1 MIIWQNPSFGDALR
15 LLPGKSSPDGMWL
28 PAWRHMLD
36 TGLVMQ
42 RLYRQWLPVS
52 VQNVL
57 RDKLDDE
64 ETEQVVVLS
73 ALLHDIGKLTPLFA
87 AKLLSM
93 PLLADLR
100 TRLDVRDLPISNY
113 ATFLNPA
120 ESPHGLLGAAWLRFE
135 GKACPPSLAAVI
147 AAHHGKPASKQQSNR
162 LDGEYPYGQHL
173 YDKHGRKS
181 PQGALWDDIRTA
193 WLNYALACCGFTSL
207 QQVPVISRRGQMI
220 LSGLLIMADWIAS
233 NQTYF
238 PLLPQDAMPELAV
251 EEARADAVMQA
262 LALPSPL
269 VCDYPPWD
277 SEEFGERF
285 HFLPRPLQQAVL
297 DIARDCVAPGLMII
311 EAQMGVGKTEAAL
324 VAAEHFAKKCGAGG
338 IFFALPTQATANGLF
353 PRLLAWAQPLSEDY
367 QQAVR
372 LAHGTANMNQLYMEL
387 PRTAA
392 LDADGLMVHPWMEG
406 RKKSLLANIVIG
418 TVDQLLMAALRQK
431 HVMMRHLGLAG
442 KVVVIDECH
451 AYDAYM
457 NVYLERALQWLGC
470 YHVPVILLSATL
482 PAAKRVA
489 LMKAYLGEAPAGD
502 WQESRAYPLLTWSEG
517 KNVCSCTV
525 DAGSIS
531 NPIHMER
538 AEPACVPAFLK
549 DKLAHGGCALVIL
562 NTVNGA
568 QQMAD
573 ALRQALPEREVI
585 LVHARFMLE
594 DRAAWEEKLLNR
606 LGKQSTPKER
616 NGLIVV
622 ATQVV
627 EQSLDIDADVMI
639 TELCPMDLLLQR
651 LGRLHRHKRERPECM
666 KDACCMVLPAE
677 TGSQRIYGDWLLQQT
692 ERLLPNTVTLPDDI
706 PNLVQDTYMQPTAE
720 MRSDPAWLEHAS
732 ELQKKESRAMQFLMG
747 DCEEL
752 GIPELDTINDLLSM
766 QVSDDDIH
774 AKAAVRDGEPA
785 IEAIMLVQYKDGSIG
800 MVPRKASISP
810 RFDPTR
816 QPSDEEALHIARQ
829 RIRLPHVVCAKT
841 HDTISILEGIT
852 CRNLPEWQQATA
864 LRGELFLLLDERLQV
879 TLGGYTLQYDPEQG
893 LRYWKEVYRQDG

>member
-1 MIIWQNPSFGDALR
+1 MILWQNPSFNEALR
-15 LLPGKSSPDGMWL
+15 LLPGKSSSEGMWL
-28 PAWRHMLD
+28 PAWRHMMD

-42 RLYRQWLPVS
+42 RLYRQWLPTS
-52 VQNVL
+52 AKNVL
-57 RDKLDDE
+57 QDTLDDDV
-64 ETEQVVVLS
+64 TEQVVVLA

-87 AKLLSM
+87 SKLLSM
-93 PLLADLR
+93 PQLADLR
-100 TRLDVRDLPISNY
+100 TCLDARGLSISNY
-113 ATFLNPA
+113 TTFLNPA

-135 GKACPPSLAAVI
+135 GNACPPSLAAVI
-147 AAHHGKPASKQQSNR
+147 AAHHGKPASEQQLNR
-162 LDGEYPYGQHL
+162 LDGKYPYGQHL
-173 YDKHGRKS
+173 YDKYGRKS

-193 WLNYALACCGFTSL
+193 WLNYTLACCGFTSL

-238 PLLPQDAMPELAV
+238 PLLPQDAIPELAV
-251 EEARADAVMQA
+251 EEERADAAMQA

-269 VCDYPPWD
+269 ACVYPPWNSKD
-277 SEEFGERF
+277 FGERF
-285 HFLPRPLQQAVL
+285 HFSPRPLQQAVL
-297 DIARDCVAPGLMII
+297 DIARDCVMPGLMII

-324 VAAEHFAKKCGAGG
+324 VAAEHFAQKRGAGG
-338 IFFALPTQATANGLF
+338 IFFALPTQATANGIF
-353 PRLLAWAQPLSEDY
+353 PRLLDWAQPMSEEY

-418 TVDQLLMAALRQK
+418 TVDQLLMAALKQK

-517 KNVCSCTV
+517 KSVNSCTM
-525 DAGSIS
+525 DAGSVS
-531 NPIHMER
+531 KCVHMER
-538 AEPACVPAFLK
+538 SVTACIPAFLK
-549 DKLAHGGCALVIL
+549 DRLTQGGCALVIL

-568 QQMAD
+568 QKMAD
-573 ALRQALPEREVI
+573 ILRQALPEKEVM
-585 LVHARFMLE
+585 LVHALFMLE
-594 DRAAWEEKLLNR
+594 DRAAWENELLKR

-616 NGLIVV
+616 DGLIVV

-651 LGRLHRHKRERPECM
+651 LGRLHRHDRERPETM
-666 KDACCMVLPAE
+666 KNACCMVLPAE
-677 TGSQRIYGDWLLQQT
+677 QGSQSIYGDWLLQQT
-692 ERLLPNTVTLPDDI
+692 DRLLPDTVMLPDDI
-706 PNLVQDTYMQPTAE
+706 PTLVQDTYMQPAE
-720 MRSDPAWLEHAS
+720 DMRHDVAWLDHEKVFRDKEACAKTFLLAKC
-732 ELQKKESRAMQFLMG
+732 EESRRANLNTINTM
-747 DCEEL
+747 
-752 GIPELDTINDLLSM
+752 LDTIA
-766 QVSDDDIH
+766 SDDEVFGD
-774 AKAAVRDGEPA
+774 ATVRDGKPS
-785 IEAIMLVQYKDGSIG
+785 IEVLMLVQHQDGSIG
-800 MVPRKASISP
+800 PVPRYDDAP
-810 RFDPTR
+810 RFDPSR
-816 QPSDEEALHIARQ
+816 QPSHEEALRIARQ
-829 RIRLPHVVCAKT
+829 RIRLPHEIFPRAGEA
-841 HDTISILEGIT
+841 IAILEEIT
-852 CRNLPEWQQATA
+852 RKHLPEWQQTPA
-864 LRGELFLLLDERLQV
+864 LQGELFLLLDEQLQ
-879 TLGGYTLQYDPEQG
+879 TTFGGYTLQYDPEYG
-893 LRYWKEVYRQDG
+893 LRYWKEECR